1 MSAQEVFMA
10 KVRRNGPCPCGSG
23 HKAKRC
29 CYGNEQLFDNELVPK
44 ELCADVITDLAGT
57 SELEMRSLFDQLLYL
72 PEVDLS
78 LQVPLPLVTTP
89 HLDRAIRALQD
100 GEDDVFDHELAHVV
114 PMVDNAEHR
123 SMLARA
129 VLALRDLGRIPSKL
143 AALAVLELDRETSTF
158 FISSVAESI
167 AVVAGDRR
175 TPTGLL
181 VAAS

>member
-1 MSAQEVFMA
+1 MA

-44 ELCADVITDLAGT
+44 ELCARVLSDLAGT
-57 SELEMRSLFDQLLYL
+57 TELEMRSLFDELLYL

-78 LQVPLPLVTTP
+78 LQVPLPLVRTP

-100 GEDDVFDHELAHVV
+100 DEDEVFDHELAHVV
-114 PMVDNAEHR
+114 PLVDDAEHR
-123 SMLARA
+123 TTLAKA
-129 VLALRDLGRIPSKL
+129 VLVLRDQGRIPSKL

-167 AVVAGDRR
+167 AVLAGDQR
-175 TPTGLL
+175 TPSGLL
-181 VAAS
+181 VAAR

>member
-1 MSAQEVFMA
+1 MA

-44 ELCADVITDLAGT
+44 ALCAEVISDLADT
-57 SELEMRSLFDQLLYL
+57 SEIEMRSLFDQLIYL

-78 LQVPLPLVTTP
+78 VQVPLPLIRTP
-89 HLDRAIRALQD
+89 HIDRAIGALQD

-114 PMVDNAEHR
+114 PLVDDAEHR
-123 SMLARA
+123 TTLARA
-129 VLALRDLGRIPSKL
+129 VLALRDQGRISSKL

-158 FISSVAESI
+158 FMSSVAESI
-167 AVVAGDRR
+167 AVLAGDQH
-175 TPTGLL
+175 TPSGLL
-181 VAAS
+181 VAAR